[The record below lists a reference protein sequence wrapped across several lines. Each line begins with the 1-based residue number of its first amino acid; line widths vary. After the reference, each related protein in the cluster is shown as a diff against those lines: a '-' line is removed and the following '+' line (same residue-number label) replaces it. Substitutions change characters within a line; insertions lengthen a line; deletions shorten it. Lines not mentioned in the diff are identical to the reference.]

1 MYFSDA
7 NLEVLQA
14 EHSAVAGK
22 CQQLVQSYMLRNYKD
37 ARAQEFATQGFSRRL
52 QTLVRCINNVFE
64 VSPPALAE
72 RPTNNALSDA
82 EINIQ
87 AFVFNMFAGLDN
99 LAWILVKEKGL
110 PIPKHGVGLGE
121 NKEVRHYLSNEF
133 QDYLTGLN
141 DWFNYLKKFRDALA
155 HRIPLYIP
163 LGIPNDKV
171 EVYLHLGDRI
181 KEATQQRDV
190 AEANCLRRLAK
201 CASSA
206 NRPESPGAVYA
217 VSCRRRLA
225 RTFRW
230 SGVQRAI
237 SAPHP

>member
-1 MYFSDA
+1 
-7 NLEVLQA
+7 
-14 EHSAVAGK
+14 
-22 CQQLVQSYMLRNYKD
+22 
-37 ARAQEFATQGFSRRL
+37 
-52 QTLVRCINNVFE
+52 VFE
-64 VSPPALAE
+64 VLPPALAE

-190 AEANCLRRLAK
+190 AEARRLF
-201 CASSA
+201 SERISL
-206 NRPESPGAVYA
+206 PVFIPIVTHSIEDGAEHIQLHPQLLTDFGTIEA
-217 VSCRRRLA
+217 IA
-225 RTFRW
+225 
-230 SGVQRAI
+230 QRMLKEI
-237 SAPHP
+237 DR